1 MAGKTSEIDEYYRI
15 LGLNP
20 EASEE
25 EIKQA
30 YRDLVNVWHP
40 DRFPHNQ
47 RLRKKAND
55 KLREIN
61 IAYENLRARTAGDSP
76 DNPTATSRKF
86 SSTESETHEQSK
98 PFFDEGQ
105 RGFSQ
110 PFTQKSAER
119 ISWKLLCVLFVVL
132 GSGIGTN
139 FKTILIGAISGF
151 LIAMGAGTLVN
162 KINKSRQYKIKVAWG
177 VAVAGFLV
185 FVVLFGLTAPERHR
199 FSVSEDEESK
209 RIEFLFENIRQA
221 NLQKDIDLF
230 MSCFSSD
237 FSDKEGK
244 RQDRLKKWETFNYQD
259 LSYELKEL
267 TLLGD
272 AAVVKSEWVVVTSE
286 KLGGKPH
293 NSTTLL
299 DITLRREDGS
309 WRITRIKPASS
320 GPDPAG

>member
-1 MAGKTSEIDEYYRI
+1 MVAKTSEIDEYYRI

-119 ISWKLLCVLFVVL
+119 ISWKLLCGLFVVL

-139 FKTILIGAISGF
+139 FKTMLIGAISGF
-151 LIAMGAGTLVN
+151 LIGMGAGTLVN

-185 FVVLFGLTAPERHR
+185 FAALFGLTAPERHK
-199 FSVSEDEESK
+199 FSSSEGEESK
-209 RIEFLFENIRQA
+209 RIGFLFENIRQA

-230 MSCFSSD
+230 MSCFSGD

-244 RQDRLKKWETFNYQD
+244 RQDTIKMWETFNCQD

-272 AAVVKSEWVVVTSE
+272 TAVVKLEWVVMASE
-286 KLGGKPH
+286 KLAGKPH
-293 NSTTLL
+293 NGTTLL
-299 DITLRREDGS
+299 DVTLRREDGG
-309 WRITRIKPASS
+309 WKITRIKPAS
-320 GPDPAG
+320 